1 MTLVRSWV
9 PFTEALSSR
18 AMATTL
24 GYIAALFGAEL
35 LLAQGGF
42 LVGGISHLVLLMVL
56 IAHHVLSHHAAHRP
70 ILLALTL
77 PSLLR
82 LVSLTVTVNELP
94 EVAWLAMIGAPTLLA
109 TVLVIR
115 VVPVGLGALLAWPA
129 DALVQVL
136 VALSGIGHGIL
147 LYLILRPPALVPMDQ
162 PGALVAGVIVLVL
175 FVAALE
181 EVIFR
186 GVVQS
191 VAMRI
196 TGSSVAAVLTGS
208 AVYACLFVSA
218 ESPVAPAAMFVI
230 GVAFGTTVSLTR
242 SLWGVTGAHALM
254 IIGALIVWPAVL
266 Q

>member
-1 MTLVRSWV
+1 MTLVRSW
-9 PFTEALSSR
+9 PQFTEVLSSR

-24 GYIAALFGAEL
+24 GYIGALFGAEL
-35 LLAQGGF
+35 LLARGGF

-56 IAHHVLSHHAAHRP
+56 IAHHVLSAHASHRP

-82 LVSLTVTVNELP
+82 LVSLTVTVTELP
-94 EVAWLAMIGAPTLLA
+94 QVAWLAMIGAPTLLA

-115 VVPVGLGALLAWPA
+115 VVPVGLGALLAWPS
-129 DALVQVL
+129 DVLPQVV
-136 VALSGIGHGIL
+136 VALSGLGHGIL
-147 LYLILRPPALVPMDQ
+147 LYLILQPAALVPMDQ
-162 PGALVAGVIVLVL
+162 PAALVAGVIVLVL

-196 TGSSVAAVLTGS
+196 TGSRVASVLTGS
-208 AVYACLFVSA
+208 AVYACMFVSA
-218 ESPVAPAAMFVI
+218 DSLAAPVAMFVV
-230 GVAFGTTVSLTR
+230 GVLFGATVSLTR

-254 IIGALIVWPAVL
+254 VIGALIVWPAVL